1 MGFWNRFWY
10 NIDET
15 SVKKAVDAI
24 VLEID
29 TTPMKVLESSGINNK
44 PVKFNGLYYSWSV
57 VYNKPTDTYHFYIET
72 DVDLCSWDRKYKYG
86 VHKSDLYSL
95 FIEICKHK
103 LP

>member
-1 MGFWNRFWY
+1 MGFLNRFWY

-15 SVKKAVDAI
+15 SVKKAVDE
-24 VLEID
+24 VVNEIR
-29 TTPMKVLESSGINNK
+29 TTPKKVLESSGIKNRL
-44 PVKFNGLYYSWSV
+44 VKFNGLYYSWSV

-72 DVDLCSWDRKYKYG
+72 DVDFCSWDRKYKYG